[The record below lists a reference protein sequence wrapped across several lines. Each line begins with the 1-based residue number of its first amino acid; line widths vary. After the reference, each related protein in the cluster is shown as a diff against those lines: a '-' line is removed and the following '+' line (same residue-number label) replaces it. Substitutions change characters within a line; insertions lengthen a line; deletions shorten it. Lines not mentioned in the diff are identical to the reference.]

1 MFDLIF
7 MSHREGRVY
16 PQFCLILALYYFF
29 GEVLPGGVLIWV
41 KSAQGLLGGS
51 LEVLVLV
58 EIVE

>member
-1 MFDLIF
+1 
-7 MSHREGRVY
+7 MSRREGRVY